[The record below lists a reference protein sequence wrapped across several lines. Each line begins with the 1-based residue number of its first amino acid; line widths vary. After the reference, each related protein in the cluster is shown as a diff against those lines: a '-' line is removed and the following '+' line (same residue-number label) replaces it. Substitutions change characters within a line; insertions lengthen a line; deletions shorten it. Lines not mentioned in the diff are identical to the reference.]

1 LPIPDEP
8 TQPVTTNPLAEYAP
22 YGLLT
27 RLIPAG
33 TPVLDI
39 GCGEGHVGGRLRQAG
54 LEVDGLEPDPERA
67 EAARAHLAFVATCGL
82 DGVGEANLPHA
93 AYPVVLF
100 LDVLEHFADPAAAL
114 ARSRAILTPDGTVFG
129 LVPNSGHWSFR
140 LKVLRGNW
148 RYEDWGLFDKT
159 HLRFFDIH
167 TTRAL
172 FEGAG
177 FAVPRVWYFTP
188 APSRFQQ
195 VGCRRW
201 PALFATHTLVEARP
215 S

>member
-1 LPIPDEP
+1 M
-8 TQPVTTNPLAEYAP
+8 AEYAP
-22 YGLLT
+22 YLLLT
-27 RLIPAG
+27 QLIGPG

-54 LEVDGLEPDPERA
+54 LEVDGIEPDPERA
-67 EAARAHLAFVATCGL
+67 EAARNHLAFVAACGL
-82 DGVGEANLPHA
+82 DQVADAHLPRT

-114 ARSRAILTPDGTVFG
+114 EASRDILTPDGTVFT

-148 RYEDWGLFDKT
+148 RYDDWGLFDRT
-159 HLRFFDIH
+159 HLRFFDIN

-172 FEGAG
+172 FEDAD
-177 FAVPRVWYFTP
+177 FRVRRVWHFTP
-188 APSRFQQ
+188 ATSRLEQI
-195 VGCRRW
+195 GCERW

-215 S
+215 G